1 MPEDL
6 PTPEKSVKKI
16 KQEEKK
22 RKKKEPPEFIKLLEQ
37 LIVGVLTG
45 LIILIVDRLWK

>member
-1 MPEDL
+1 M
-6 PTPEKSVKKI
+6 KK
-16 KQEEKK
+16 KK
-22 RKKKEPPEFIKLLEQ
+22 GKKKEPLHFQELAAQ